1 MRQARSHQFDPNDP
15 PWLHCISRCV
25 RRAFLCGEG
34 LEHRKLW
41 LEKRLRLLSRC
52 FAVDVAAYAIMSNH
66 LHVVLH
72 ADPDR
77 AKHWDD
83 ATVATAW
90 LRIRDN
96 YDADEP
102 GAPMPDPAHIQRL
115 CENKTFIAQ
124 WRERLG
130 SVSWFMK
137 SLKEPLSRM
146 ANAEDD
152 CTGAFWEGRFTS
164 VPLLDEA
171 ALITCMAYVDL
182 NPIRAKAAES
192 LQKSAFTSIAAR
204 LRSVEEGGAGS
215 HSRNIG
221 ETEVQAAANFHE
233 PLSREPQGGEP
244 LSSEALQPSSVDA
257 SWLLAIE
264 DATAMHECATG
275 WTLAQYLELVD
286 ITGRCVRGDKRG
298 VIDARLPG
306 ILQQLSPDFDAE
318 TWLHT
323 VARHGGLRGTA
334 LGNWKAMAQEATRRG
349 LQWIQSRCRLFAR
362 PKVSEAS

>member
-1 MRQARSHQFDPNDP
+1 MRQARSHQFDPSAP

-72 ADPDR
+72 ADPER
-77 AKHWDD
+77 AKQWDD

-96 YDADEP
+96 NDPDDPDAP
-102 GAPMPDPAHIQRL
+102 VPDAAHIQRL
-115 CENKTFIAQ
+115 CENQAFIAQ

-146 ANAEDD
+146 ANAEDG
-152 CTGAFWEGRFTS
+152 CRGAFWEGRFTS

-192 LQKSAFTSIAAR
+192 LESSAFTSIAAR
-204 LRSVEEGGAGS
+204 IRDNAERGAEAIDPPLQLLSGKAMP
-215 HSRNIG
+215 
-221 ETEVQAAANFHE
+221 AASA
-233 PLSREPQGGEP
+233 
-244 LSSEALQPSSVDA
+244 DA
-257 SWLLAIE
+257 SWLLPIE
-264 DATAMHECATG
+264 QATAMHECATG
-275 WTLAQYLELVD
+275 WSLAQYLELVD
-286 ITGRCVRGDKRG
+286 VTGRCVRGDKRG
-298 VIDARLPG
+298 VIDARLPSM
-306 ILQQLSPDFDAE
+306 LQQLSPDFDVD
-318 TWLHT
+318 TWLDT
-323 VARHGGLRGTA
+323 VVIHGGGLRGTA
-334 LGNWKAMAQEATRRG
+334 LGHWTNVAREATRRG
-349 LQWIQSRCRLFAR
+349 MQWIQSRCRLFVR
-362 PKVSEAS
+362 SKGLEAH

>member
-1 MRQARSHQFDPNDP
+1 MRQARSHQFDPSAP

-41 LEKRLRLLSRC
+41 LENRLRLLSRC
-52 FAVDVAAYAIMSNH
+52 FAVDVAAYAVMSNH

-72 ADPDR
+72 ADPAR
-77 AKHWDD
+77 AQNLDD
-83 ATVATAW
+83 VAVATAW

-96 YDADEP
+96 IDPDDVS
-102 GAPMPDPAHIQRL
+102 APVPDPAHIQRL
-115 CENKTFIAQ
+115 CDNQEFIAQ

-146 ANAEDD
+146 ANAEDG
-152 CTGAFWEGRFTS
+152 CTGAFWEGRFSS

-192 LQKSAFTSIAAR
+192 FEKSAFTSIAAR
-204 LRSVEEGGAGS
+204 IRGVEEGGAVAQS
-215 HSRNIG
+215 HSVV
-221 ETEVQAAANFHE
+221 ETQTSVPANPQE
-233 PLSREPQGGEP
+233 PLTSK
-244 LSSEALQPSSVDA
+244 ALQPTPLDA
-257 SWLLAIE
+257 SWLLPIE
-264 DATAMHECATG
+264 EATSMHERATG
-275 WTLAQYLELVD
+275 WSLAQYLELVD
-286 ITGRCVRGDKRG
+286 ATGRCVRDDKRG
-298 VIDARLPG
+298 AIDSRLPG

-318 TWLHT
+318 TWLDT
-323 VARHGGLRGTA
+323 VATHGGRGLRGTA
-334 LGNWKAMAQEATRRG
+334 LGHWTAVAQEATRRG
-349 LQWIQSRCRLFAR
+349 MQWIQSRCRLFAR
-362 PKVSEAS
+362 PKVPEVR